1 MRRSSGWI
9 AAAAYTVISAV
20 MTWPLARSLTRDVAS
35 DLGDSL
41 YYMWAVAWDCKQILA
56 ILGGDFGRVRTFFD
70 ANMFYPEPLSLV
82 YSDHMLPQA
91 IQVLPLYITT
101 GNLILCYNLLVLST
115 FILSGLGTYLFVRE
129 LTGNA
134 RAAFI
139 AGLVFAFAPYRM
151 GHAAH
156 LNLLSVQWVPFALYG
171 LRRYFDTGGRVP
183 LAGAV
188 AAVVVQNL
196 SSGYYLLYFMPFVAA
211 YALWEI
217 YSRDLWS
224 VRKVWGELAVAAT
237 VAALA
242 TAPFLVPY
250 FLLRTRMPALR
261 SLREVSFYSADVY
274 AYLTAP
280 PGLRFWGHVL
290 RMFPGRPEGEL
301 FPGLLPIVFAA
312 VGVMSWARPVTS
324 WLRGNRTERR
334 GELARAFLYFGF
346 GLFALAAVVVLRR
359 RLEIALGPL
368 TISANS
374 VTRLVLIAAA
384 ALAIAIWLSPALRA
398 AAKRM
403 TRAPETWGLFVL
415 VGAWWLS
422 LGPAPMSS
430 GRPLD
435 IAAPYAFL
443 FEHVPGFEGTRVPAR
458 FAMIVAFA
466 FAVLAAFGLRAIDRG
481 RWAAQ
486 GFVAVAVVFLAEV
499 SVLPFPLNVVPP
511 LRTLVSPEPRIYLAA
526 EAPRVYSEVRRL
538 PPDAV
543 LAEFPLG
550 ESAYDRRAMYY
561 STLHWRQLM
570 NGYSGF
576 TPPSYI
582 RLGVLLAD
590 IPGRPDVAWA
600 ALREWGATHT
610 IVHEAAYLNGQGAMV
625 SAWMKKFGAVEI
637 FREGSDVLF
646 ALPASTPAS

>member
-1 MRRSSGWI
+1 
-9 AAAAYTVISAV
+9 

-115 FILSGLGTYLFVRE
+115 FILSGLGTYLFLRE
-129 LTGNA
+129 LTGNP
-134 RAAFI
+134 RAAFV

-156 LNLLSVQWVPFALYG
+156 LNLLSVQWAPFALYG
-171 LRRYFDTGGRVP
+171 LRRYFDTGRRAP

-188 AAVVVQNL
+188 AAIVVQNL

-217 YSRDLWS
+217 YARELWGA
-224 VRKVWGELAVAAT
+224 RKMWGELAAAAA

-250 FLLRTRMPALR
+250 LLLRNRMPALR
-261 SLREVSFYSADVY
+261 SLREVSYYSADVY
-274 AYLTAP
+274 LP
-280 PGLRFWGHVL
+280 PRFPASSSGDTCFGSSRAKGEPSRFLPTRLRPSGC
-290 RMFPGRPEGEL
+290 R
-301 FPGLLPIVFAA
+301 
-312 VGVMSWARPVTS
+312 ARPVAS
-324 WLRGNRTERR
+324 WLAKRHERR
-334 GELARAFLYFGF
+334 GSSHA
-346 GLFALAAVVVLRR
+346 GLFTSAWPVRLR
-359 RLEIALGPL
+359 LSSFSTPAEIALGPL
-368 TISANS
+368 AISANS
-374 VTRLVLIAAA
+374 VTRLALIAAA
-384 ALAIAIWLSPALRA
+384 ALAISIWLSPVLRA

-403 TRAPETWGLFVL
+403 TRAPEMWALFVL
-415 VGAWWLS
+415 IGAWWLS

-435 IAAPYAFL
+435 FAAPYAFL

-466 FAVLAAFGLRAIDRG
+466 FAVLAGFGLRAIDRG
-481 RWAAQ
+481 QWAAPLL
-486 GFVAVAVVFLAEV
+486 VAAAVVFLAEV

-511 LRTLVSPEPRIYLAA
+511 LKTLVSPEPRIYSAA
-526 EAPRVYSEVRRL
+526 EAPRVYSEVHRL

-561 STLHWRQLM
+561 STLHWRQLL

-600 ALREWGATHT
+600 ALREWGATHA
-610 IVHEAAYLNGQGAMV
+610 IVRGRLPNGQGAVVGMV
-625 SAWMKKFGAVEI
+625 KEVRRREV
-637 FREGSDVLF
+637 FRDGSDVF
-646 ALPASTPAS
+646 ALPAAPDTATPQNTLSSTTWTQRRLLDDLPLRS